1 MKTAICGLL
10 GLSLLAGLAG
20 PADAAPRA
28 KKRTYAPAYERSQG
42 SDYTERLA
50 DKQQFGSSAWWQQ
63 MDRERRGGT
72 RRLSAVILFHVRQ
85 RCFGRLSGCGAMGC
99 AGLPAERNLGR
110 KPGVDEHPL
119 RAGVRVTSTS
129 KRILITGAGS
139 GIGRD
144 SARALAERGHTVH
157 ATTHSEEQAAAWRSA
172 GLAGVDAF
180 KLDITDAGDRA
191 RIAELPID
199 VLVNNAAIGQ
209 SGSLAEVPLERIRA
223 TFETNLF
230 ATLALTQIALK
241 PMISRRRGRI
251 VFISSLVGRI
261 PAPFLMP
268 YSMTKFAL
276 VGCGRRAAPGAG
288 AARLRRR
295 RGPGRARR
303 LPHRVQ
309 PAHARDQVRVDARR
323 LLLQGPDAPAEAGGA
338 TTACVLEVASTG
350 SIVRQIVRAVE
361 AHKPR
366 ARYVAPWWQG
376 FGVRLLRAFGK

>member
-1 MKTAICGLL
+1 M
-10 GLSLLAGLAG
+10 
-20 PADAAPRA
+20 
-28 KKRTYAPAYERSQG
+28 
-42 SDYTERLA
+42 
-50 DKQQFGSSAWWQQ
+50 
-63 MDRERRGGT
+63 
-72 RRLSAVILFHVRQ
+72 
-85 RCFGRLSGCGAMGC
+85 
-99 AGLPAERNLGR
+99 
-110 KPGVDEHPL
+110 
-119 RAGVRVTSTS
+119 TSTS

-199 VLVNNAAIGQ
+199 VLINNAAIGQ

-276 VGCGRRAAPGAG
+276 SAAADALRQELARLDCGVDVALVEPGAFHTG
-288 AARLRRR
+288 FNQRMLATKYEWMREGSYFEDQMLQLKQEELRQL
-295 RGPGRARR
+295 A
-303 LPHRVQ
+303 
-309 PAHARDQVRVDARR
+309 
-323 LLLQGPDAPAEAGGA
+323 
-338 TTACVLEVASTG
+338 VLEVASTG

-361 AHKPR
+361 ADKPR